1 MSTYKYKAIDLA
13 GKVYTSK
20 LELDSE
26 ERVINYLKEKQL
38 SPIFI
43 KKVDTSSINLKLFNP
58 KITDKDLSMFCKQ
71 FSLIID
77 AGIPEILAFS
87 IISPQIENITLK
99 EIMTNVYKDI
109 QKGSSI
115 SESMK
120 KYKQLPQ
127 LMISTIEAGE
137 NSGKLNLSLKQLAQ
151 QYDRNLESS
160 RKIKSAMTY
169 PLITII
175 IMSLATIL
183 ITSFVIPNYINMFEQ
198 MDAKL
203 PQITLI
209 FIKVN
214 NLITHKWYIPIILL
228 GVIFMLKPFFKTHIL
243 KSVKDNILIKLPLIG
258 KIIIQ
263 INTMLFCQNI
273 SILLSSGV
281 SIISSLKI
289 VSKLVTNSKFQ
300 SSLKTITYEV
310 EKGLSLSEAINNSK
324 VFPITLKN
332 IIKIGE
338 EAGFEAEIDILY
350 KTSKLYQ
357 DDINVKIDNLIKL
370 IEPILTIIIA
380 IVIGLLMLAVI
391 MPTFSLAIQL
401 S

>member
-1 MSTYKYKAIDLA
+1 MSTYKYKAIDLS

-20 LELDSE
+20 LEYNSQE
-26 ERVINYLKEKQL
+26 EVINYLKEKQL
-38 SPIFI
+38 FPIFI
-43 KKVDTSSINLKLFNP
+43 NQVDSSSINSKLFHS

-77 AGIPEILAFS
+77 AGISEILAFD
-87 IISPQIENITLK
+87 IITPQIENITLK
-99 EIMTNVYKDI
+99 KIMSSVYKDI

-115 SESMK
+115 SEAMK
-120 KYKQLPQ
+120 KHKQLPQ
-127 LMISTIEAGE
+127 LMISIIEAGE
-137 NSGKLNLSLKQLAQ
+137 SSGKLNLSLKQLAQ
-151 QYDRNLESS
+151 QYDRNLESN

-169 PLITII
+169 PLITIV

-209 FIKVN
+209 FIKMN
-214 NLITHKWYIPIILL
+214 NLITTKWYVPIILL
-228 GVIFMLKPFFKTHIL
+228 AIIFILKPFFKTHML

-273 SILLSSGV
+273 SMLLSSGV
-281 SIISSLKI
+281 SILSSLKI
-289 VSKLVTNSKFQ
+289 VSKLVTNSNFQ
-300 SSLKTITYEV
+300 KSLRTITYEV

-324 VFPITLKN
+324 VFPVTLKS

-338 EAGFEAEIDILY
+338 EAGFEAEIDILS
-350 KTSKLYQ
+350 KTSKLYS
-357 DDINVKIDNLIKL
+357 DDINMKIDNLIKL
-370 IEPILTIIIA
+370 IEPILTIILA
-380 IVIGLLMLAVI
+380 IVIGFLMLAVI